1 MTVKARNDL
10 HYYGEEAATL
20 INAELAIAK
29 TRSDKEVMAEMS
41 DDDLAYAIFEGS
53 IHSGPLYASNNPST
67 PSPQR
72 TWAAGT
78 NIRTTKSNLV
88 T

>member
-10 HYYGEEAATL
+10 HCYGEEAAAL

-41 DDDLAYAIFEGS
+41 DKDLAYAIFDS
-53 IHSGPLYASNNPST
+53 LTAHSDRKTDNEWVKDTIYDYCFKLYTAEI
-67 PSPQR
+67 
-72 TWAAGT
+72 AAFL
-78 NIRTTKSNLV
+78 RA
-88 T
+88 